1 MATQVATKED
11 APLAVSDAQL
21 HQFSDAELHQFAG
34 QGAEFTTDDLAIPFL
49 NILQDNSPQT
59 KKREGKYVEG
69 AEAGMLFNTVSNEV
83 FDGEKGVE
91 VIPCAYQR
99 TLIEWVPRDQEGG
112 FVTTHDPESGIL
124 QQATKNERGQDIL
137 PNGNY
142 LANTANHYV
151 LLLSPTH
158 GPTQAVLSMTSTQLK
173 KSRRW
178 NTQIISRTL
187 QVDGEVKPY
196 PSFAFAYRLRTVT
209 ESNAKG
215 SWFGYDISGQR
226 PVIKSELTIGASF
239 HNAVMSGTVKARP
252 QEEAVSTDDVP
263 F

>member
-11 APLAVSDAQL
+11 APLAVSDA
-21 HQFSDAELHQFAG
+21 ELHQFAG
-34 QGAEFTTDDLAIPFL
+34 QGAEFSTDDLAIPFL
-49 NILQDNSPQT
+49 NVLQDNSPQI

-69 AEAGMLFNTVSNEV
+69 AEAGMLFNTVSNEL
-83 FDGEKGVE
+83 FDGEEGVE

-99 TLIEWVPRDQEGG
+99 NLVEWVPREQEGG
-112 FVTTHDPESGIL
+112 FVASHDPESGIL
-124 QQATKNERGQDIL
+124 QQAIKNERGQDVL

-142 LANTANHYV
+142 LANTANHYI
-151 LLLSPTH
+151 LLLSPTY
-158 GPTQAVLSMTSTQLK
+158 GLTQAVLSMTSTQLK

-178 NTQIISRTL
+178 NTQMVSRTL
-187 QVDGEVKPY
+187 TVGDEVKPY
-196 PSFAFAYRLRTVT
+196 PSFAFAYRLRTMS

-226 PVIKSELTIGASF
+226 PVIRSELTMGAAF
-239 HNAVMSGTVKARP
+239 HTAVMSGTVKARP
-252 QEEAVSTDDVP
+252 QEEATTTTTDDVP